1 MSQPEQP
8 ETPTPG
14 RNEPAVYRGRFAPSP
29 TGPLHFGS
37 LIAAVGSY
45 LDARHHGGEW
55 LLRIE
60 DLDPPREVPGAAD
73 AILRTLDGFGMHWDG
88 PVVYQSRRDEIYA
101 GALEELTR
109 KGLLFGCACT
119 RREIAD
125 SAIRSEAGLIYPG
138 TCRGGMPPGRHARAL
153 RVRTEQRLIEV
164 VDRLQGK
171 LQQQLDREVGDFI
184 IRRADGLV
192 AYQLAVVVDDAAQRI
207 THVVR
212 GADLLDST
220 PRQLYLQQLLELP
233 TPSYLHLPVAVDA
246 DTEKLS
252 KQTFARDV
260 IADEDNAA
268 LLDILRFL
276 NQQLPESP
284 LDASCNELW
293 QWAIAHWDP
302 GRIAGSR
309 TRAAPA
315 AYTAKV
321 TKD

>member
-1 MSQPEQP
+1 MPQSEQHIA
-8 ETPTPG
+8 PG
-14 RNEPAVYRGRFAPSP
+14 CSRDRPGGYRGRFAPSP

-60 DLDPPREVPGAAD
+60 DLDPPREVPGAGD

-88 PVVYQSRRDEIYA
+88 PVIYQSRRDSIYA
-101 GALEELTR
+101 AALEELVR
-109 KGLLFGCACT
+109 KGYLFGCACT
-119 RREIAD
+119 RKEIAD
-125 SAIRSEAGLIYPG
+125 SAIRSEAGLVYPG
-138 TCRGGMPPGRHARAL
+138 TCRGGLPPGRHARAL
-153 RVRTEQRLIEV
+153 RVRAEQRRIEL
-164 VDRLQGK
+164 VDRLQGS
-171 LQQQLDREVGDFI
+171 LQQQLDQEVGDFI

-192 AYQLAVVVDDAAQRI
+192 AYQLAVVIDDAEQHI

-246 DTEKLS
+246 TTEKLS

-260 IADEDNAA
+260 IAGKDNTA
-268 LLDILRFL
+268 LLDVLTFL

-284 LDASCNELW
+284 LDASREELW
-293 QWAIAHWDP
+293 AWAIAHWDP
-302 GRIAGSR
+302 GRISCSR

-315 AYTAKV
+315 AYSGKV